1 MKRKIEVVA
10 SFIKKGRKFLIVKKE
25 ERWEFPGGK
34 VKEGEKLKEAL
45 RREIREELGVEIEV
59 GKLLFKFE
67 NENYLFY
74 FFKSRI
80 KEGKI
85 SLKEHKGLEWV
96 EIGEIK
102 NFKFYEPDEKFLSAM
117 ASFKQ
122 M

>member
-25 ERWEFPGGK
+25 DRWEFPGGK

-45 RREIREELGVEIEV
+45 RREIREELEVEIEV
-59 GKLLFKFE
+59 GKLLFKYE
-67 NENYLFY
+67 RENYIFY

-80 KEGKI
+80 REGI
-85 SLKEHKGLEWV
+85 VSLKEHKGQEWIELK
-96 EIGEIK
+96 EINK
-102 NFKFYEPDEKFLSAM
+102 FKFYEPDEKFLSAM